1 MKRPPQGSPR
11 RVQSEKSA
19 GTSGL
24 AGLQG
29 MLMKW
34 WRASGITAVFALV
47 AGAPVCSADAAS
59 AGPAPVASDAT
70 LQEVLI
76 IANAPL
82 PGFGLPLTEIPA
94 NVQTA
99 TSQDLQNAQLNDI
112 AHYLSERFM
121 GVNVSDSADNPFQLD
136 INYHGFTASPLVGTP
151 EGLSVYVDG
160 VRVNESF
167 GDTVN
172 WDLIPES
179 AISNIA
185 LISGS
190 NPVFGLNTLG
200 GALSVQTKN
209 GHDNPGTEL
218 EAYGGSFGRRSAE
231 FRTGGSR
238 GPFDYFV
245 TGTYFYETGWRNI
258 STSQVYQLFGKAGY
272 QSGGTNLHLSYTY
285 ADTDL
290 FGNGA
295 IPQSMY
301 DYLKEQSYTPD
312 ITQNLLHF
320 VNLTGTQNLTGH
332 LLLSGN
338 AYYRHLITGSN
349 NGSDNDNYLNGDY
362 PGPPIDCTA
371 PLTTSASLPYCTNA
385 TNEVSR
391 LVQRSTGAGLQL
403 TDTDALFG
411 KENQAI
417 VGAAY
422 SDSQN
427 EFVQSF
433 LYGFF
438 DDQHLLDYVQS
449 PFNAATAISIGG
461 SDKIFG
467 VYLTDTFSPSAYFH
481 VNVAARYNRNTET
494 VGGYSV
500 DTDLG
505 DFGDGYGE
513 PSTVTGD
520 HVFTRLNPAL
530 GVTYTP
536 TGDMTY
542 YANYNEASRAPTVIE
557 LGCSNPDL
565 PCGLPNDF
573 ASDPDLKQVVA
584 RTLEVGV
591 RGDIADQALKWSADV
606 FRTVNSDDIQFIATT
621 TNSGYFDNVGN
632 TRRQGIDLAFGGK
645 RGALRWNLSY
655 SLVQATFQSDFSV
668 SAESNSSAD
677 AEGNILIRAGDQIPL
692 IPRHTGKL
700 TVDYQ
705 FTPKLSIGG
714 NIVVTSGSYLHGDE
728 NNANQAGGTNAEG
741 EYVMGSGHIGGYAVV
756 DLQGTYHISQHFDFF
771 ARCANLLNREYA
783 TAGFLTTSTFNPN
796 GTYRFDPADWTN
808 ENAVSPGAPFAMWA
822 GVRLTFD

>member
-1 MKRPPQGSPR
+1 MRWL
-11 RVQSEKSA
+11 RV
-19 GTSGL
+19 
-24 AGLQG
+24 
-29 MLMKW
+29 
-34 WRASGITAVFALV
+34 SGIGAVVAL
-47 AGAPVCSADAAS
+47 AAAAAFCPAETESADS
-59 AGPAPVASDAT
+59 ATTGSAAT

-82 PGFGLPLTEIPA
+82 PGFGLPLTQIPA

-99 TSQDLQNAQLNDI
+99 TSLDLQNAQLNDV

-179 AISNIA
+179 AISGVA

-200 GALSVQTKN
+200 GALSIQTKN
-209 GHDNPGTEL
+209 GHDDPGSEL
-218 EAYGGSFGRRSAE
+218 EAYGGSFGRRSLQMQ
-231 FRTGGSR
+231 TGGSR

-245 TGTYFYETGWRNI
+245 TGTYFYETGWREI
-258 STSQVYQLFGKAGY
+258 STSQVYQLFAKAGY
-272 QSGGTNLHLSYTY
+272 QTRRSDLHLSYTY

-301 DYLKEQSYTPD
+301 AYLKEQSYTPD

-320 VNLTGTQNLTGH
+320 ANVTGTHDFTPH

-338 AYYRHLITGSN
+338 AYYRRLATGNN
-349 NGSDNDNYLNGDY
+349 NGSDNGNYLNADY
-362 PGPPIDCTA
+362 PGPPIDCSA
-371 PLTTSASLPYCTNA
+371 PFTDGASLSYCTNEA
-385 TNEVSR
+385 NEVSR
-391 LVQRSTGAGLQL
+391 LAQRSAGAGLQL
-403 TDTDALFG
+403 TDTDDLFG
-411 KENQAI
+411 KANQAV

-422 SDSQN
+422 GDSAN
-427 EFVQSF
+427 TFAQSF

-438 DDQHLLDYVQS
+438 DQRHLLDYVQS
-449 PFNAATAISIGG
+449 PFNAPTVISVRG
-461 SDKIFG
+461 SDRIFG
-467 VYLTDTFSPSAYFH
+467 AYLTDTLSPSATYH

-494 VGGYSV
+494 VDGYSL

-505 DFGDGYGE
+505 DFGNGYGA
-513 PSTVTGD
+513 PSAVTGA
-520 HVFTRLNPAL
+520 HVFTRLNPAI

-536 TGDMTY
+536 TAAMTY
-542 YANYNEASRAPTVIE
+542 YVNYNEASRAPTVIE

-573 ASDPDLKQVVA
+573 ASDPDLEQVVA
-584 RTLEVGV
+584 RTLEMGL
-591 RGDIADQALKWSADV
+591 RGSFPDQRLRWSADA
-606 FRTVNSDDIQFIATT
+606 FRTANSDDIQFIATT
-621 TNSGYFDNVGN
+621 TNAGYFANVGN
-632 TRRQGIDLAFGGK
+632 TLRQGIDLALGGQEGK
-645 RGALRWNLSY
+645 LRWNLSY
-655 SLVQATFQSDFSV
+655 SLVDATFRSDFGV
-668 SAESNSSAD
+668 SAASNSTAD
-677 AEGNILIRAGDQIPL
+677 AHGDILVRAGDRIPL

-700 TVDYQ
+700 TLDYRLTQ
-705 FTPKLSIGG
+705 ELSIGA
-714 NIVVTSGSYLHGDE
+714 NVAVTSGSYLHGDE
-728 NNANQAGGTNAEG
+728 NNANRAGGTNGAG
-741 EYVMGSGHIGGYAVV
+741 QYIMGSGRIGGYAVV
-756 DLQGTYHISQHFDFF
+756 SLRGTYHLSPRLDVF

-783 TAGFLTTSTFNPN
+783 TAGFLSTSTFNPN
-796 GTYRFDPADWTN
+796 GTYRFDPAEWTN
-808 ENAVSPGAPFAMWA
+808 ENAVSPGAPFALWG
-822 GVRLTFD
+822 GVRLTFE

>member
-1 MKRPPQGSPR
+1 MRW
-11 RVQSEKSA
+11 
-19 GTSGL
+19 L
-24 AGLQG
+24 
-29 MLMKW
+29 
-34 WRASGITAVFALV
+34 RACAAAAVFALT
-47 AGAPVCSADAAS
+47 AGAAVCAAEAEGAGSAKATSAA
-59 AGPAPVASDAT
+59 A

-76 IANAPL
+76 IANTPL
-82 PGFGLPLTEIPA
+82 PGFGLPLTQIPA

-99 TSQDLQNAQLNDI
+99 TSLDLQNAQVADV
-112 AHYLSERFM
+112 AQYLSERFM

-172 WDLIPES
+172 WDLIPEP
-179 AISNIA
+179 AIASVA

-200 GALSVQTKN
+200 GALSVQTRN
-209 GHDNPGTEL
+209 GHDDPGTQL
-218 EAYGGSFGRRSAE
+218 EAYGGSFGRRTLQL
-231 FRTGGSR
+231 RTGGSR
-238 GPFDYFV
+238 GPFDYFI
-245 TGTYFYETGWRNI
+245 TGAYFYETGWRDI

-272 QSGGTNLHLSYTY
+272 RTGKTDLHLSYTY

-320 VNLTGTQNLTGH
+320 VNLTGTHALSGH

-338 AYYRHLITGSN
+338 AYYRHLVTGSD
-349 NGSDNDNYLNGDY
+349 NGSDNENYLNGSY
-362 PGPPIDCTA
+362 SGPPIDCSA
-371 PLTTSASLPYCTNA
+371 PFTDTASLSYCTNA
-385 TNEVSR
+385 ASEVSR

-403 TDTDALFG
+403 TDTDDLFG
-411 KENQAI
+411 KPNQAI
-417 VGAAY
+417 AGVAYAA
-422 SDSQN
+422 SDN
-427 EFVQSF
+427 TFAQSF

-438 DDQHLLDYVQS
+438 DQRHLLDHVQS
-449 PFNAATAISIGG
+449 PFNAPTAIAVSG
-461 SDKIFG
+461 SDRIFG
-467 VYLTDTFSPSAYFH
+467 AYLTDTLSPSAYFH

-494 VGGYSV
+494 VGGHRV

-505 DFGDGYGE
+505 DFGAGYGD
-513 PSTVTGD
+513 SSSVTGD
-520 HVFTRLNPAL
+520 HVFTRLNPAV

-536 TGDMTY
+536 HGSMTY

-557 LGCSNPDL
+557 LGCSNPAL

-573 ASDPDLKQVVA
+573 ASDPDLEQVVA
-584 RTLEVGV
+584 RTFEVGL
-591 RGDIADQALKWSADV
+591 RGDLANQRLRWSGDV
-606 FRTVNSDDIQFIATT
+606 FRTVNQDDIQFIATT
-621 TNSGYFDNVGN
+621 TNAGYFANVGS

-645 RGALRWNLSY
+645 QGELHWNLSY
-655 SLVQATFQSDFSV
+655 SLVEATFQSDFSV
-668 SAESNSSAD
+668 SAQSNSTAD
-677 AEGNILIRAGDQIPL
+677 ANGNILVRAGDRIPL

-705 FTPKLSIGG
+705 FTPQLNIGA
-714 NIVVTSGSYLHGDE
+714 NVVVTSGSYLHGDE
-728 NNANQAGGTNAEG
+728 NNANQAGGTNGAG
-741 EYVMGSGHIGGYAVV
+741 QYIMGSGRIGGYAVV
-756 DLQGTYHISQHFDFF
+756 NLQGTYHLSQRFDVF

-796 GTYRFDPADWTN
+796 GTYRSDPAEWTN
-808 ENAVSPGAPFAMWA
+808 ENAVSPGAPFAVWA
-822 GVRLTFD
+822 GIRLTFD

>member
-1 MKRPPQGSPR
+1 MQRL
-11 RVQSEKSA
+11 RVLGVA
-19 GTSGL
+19 ALVVL
-24 AGLQG
+24 AGGAAVCLADTESG
-29 MLMKW
+29 GPGT
-34 WRASGITAVFALV
+34 ASP
-47 AGAPVCSADAAS
+47 GAA
-59 AGPAPVASDAT
+59 

-82 PGFGLPLTEIPA
+82 PGFGLPLTQIPA

-99 TSQDLQNAQLNDI
+99 SSLDLQSAQVNDV
-112 AHYLSERFM
+112 AHYLSDRFM

-179 AISNIA
+179 AISSVA

-200 GALSVQTKN
+200 GALSIQTKN
-209 GHDNPGTEL
+209 GHDDPGTEL
-218 EAYGGSFGRRSAE
+218 EAYGGSFGRRS
-231 FRTGGSR
+231 FQIQTGGSR

-245 TGTYFYETGWRNI
+245 TGTYFHETGWRDI

-272 QSGGTNLHLSYTY
+272 QTARTDLHLSYTY

-320 VNLTGTQNLTGH
+320 ANLTGTRSLTAH

-338 AYYRHLITGSN
+338 AYYRRLITSSN
-349 NGSDNDNYLNGDY
+349 NGSDNDNYLDGDY
-362 PGPPIDCTA
+362 PGPPIDCGA
-371 PLTTSASLPYCTNA
+371 SFSSIASLSYCTNA
-385 TNEVSR
+385 ANEVSR
-391 LVQRSTGAGLQL
+391 LAQRSSGAGLQL
-403 TDTDALFG
+403 TDTDDLFG
-411 KENQAI
+411 KANQAI
-417 VGAAY
+417 MGLAY
-422 SDSQN
+422 SNSEN
-427 EFVQSF
+427 TFAQSF

-449 PFNAATAISIGG
+449 PFNAPASISVSG
-461 SDKIFG
+461 SDRIFG
-467 VYLTDTFSPSAYFH
+467 AYVTDTFSPSAYFH
-481 VNVAARYNRNTET
+481 INVAARYNRSTET
-494 VGGYSV
+494 VDGYSV
-500 DTDLG
+500 DTNLG

-513 PSTVTGD
+513 PSAVTGD
-520 HVFTRLNPAL
+520 HVFTRLNPAV

-536 TGDMTY
+536 AGSTTY
-542 YANYNEASRAPTVIE
+542 YVNYNEASRAPTVIE

-573 ASDPDLKQVVA
+573 ASDPDLEQVVA
-584 RTLEVGV
+584 RTFEFGL
-591 RGDIADQALKWSADV
+591 RGNLPDQRLKWSADV
-606 FRTVNSDDIQFIATT
+606 FRTVNRDDIQFIATT
-621 TNSGYFDNVGN
+621 TNSGYFANVGN
-632 TRRQGIDLAFGGK
+632 TRRQGIDLALGGK
-645 RGALRWNLSY
+645 EEKLHWNLSY
-655 SLVQATFQSDFSV
+655 SLVDATFQSDFGV
-668 SAESNSSAD
+668 SAESNSTAD
-677 AEGNILIRAGDQIPL
+677 ANGDILIRAGDRIPL

-705 FTPKLSIGG
+705 LTPKLDVGG
-714 NIVVTSGSYLHGDE
+714 NLVVTSGSYLHGDE
-728 NNANQAGGTNAEG
+728 NNANQAGGTNGEG
-741 EYVMGSGHIGGYAVV
+741 QYIMGSGRIGGYAVV
-756 DLQGTYHISQHFDFF
+756 NVQGTYHLSSHFDVF

-783 TAGFLTTSTFNPN
+783 TAGFLTTNTFNPN

-808 ENAVSPGAPFAMWA
+808 ENAVSPGAPFALWG

>member
-1 MKRPPQGSPR
+1 MQWLR
-11 RVQSEKSA
+11 
-19 GTSGL
+19 
-24 AGLQG
+24 
-29 MLMKW
+29 
-34 WRASGITAVFALV
+34 V
-47 AGAPVCSADAAS
+47 AGIAAVAALAVVATICSADAESGGS
-59 AGPAPVASDAT
+59 ATVSSTAA

-82 PGFGLPLTEIPA
+82 PGFGLPLTQIPA

-99 TSQDLQNAQLNDI
+99 TSLDLQNAQVNDV

-179 AISNIA
+179 AISSVA

-209 GHDNPGTEL
+209 GHDDPGTEF
-218 EAYGGSFGRRSAE
+218 EAYGGSFGRRS
-231 FRTGGSR
+231 FQLRTGGSR

-245 TGTYFYETGWRNI
+245 TGTYFYETGWRDI

-272 QSGGTNLHLSYTY
+272 RSGKTDLHLSYTY

-301 DYLKEQSYTPD
+301 NYLKEQSYTPD

-320 VNLTGTQNLTGH
+320 VNLTGTHKLNGH
-332 LLLSGN
+332 LLVSGN
-338 AYYRHLITGSN
+338 AYYRRLITSSN

-362 PGPPIDCTA
+362 PGPPIDCSA
-371 PLTTSASLPYCTNA
+371 PFADSASLSYCTNA
-385 TNEVSR
+385 ANEVSR
-391 LVQRSTGAGLQL
+391 LAQRSTGAGLQL
-403 TDTDALFG
+403 TDTDDLFG
-411 KENQAI
+411 KANQAI

-422 SDSQN
+422 SDSEN
-427 EFVQSF
+427 TFVQSF

-438 DDQHLLDYVQS
+438 DEQHLLDYVQS
-449 PFNAATAISIGG
+449 PFNAPTAIAVSG

-467 VYLTDTFSPSAYFH
+467 TYLTDTLSPSAYLH

-494 VGGYSV
+494 VDGYSV

-513 PSTVTGD
+513 PSSVTGD
-520 HVFTRLNPAL
+520 HVFTRLNPAI

-536 TGDMTY
+536 TGSMTY
-542 YANYNEASRAPTVIE
+542 YVDYNEASRAPTVIE

-584 RTLEVGV
+584 RTFEVGL
-591 RGDIADQALKWSADV
+591 RGNLANQRLRWSADV
-606 FRTVNSDDIQFIATT
+606 FRTVNQDDIQFIATT
-621 TNSGYFDNVGN
+621 TNSGYFANVGN
-632 TRRQGIDLAFGGK
+632 TRRQGIDLALGGK
-645 RGALRWNLSY
+645 QDKLHWNLSY
-655 SLVQATFQSDFSV
+655 SLVDATFQSDFGV
-668 SAESNSSAD
+668 SAESNSTAD
-677 AEGNILIRAGDQIPL
+677 ANGEILVRAGDRIPL
-692 IPRHTGKL
+692 IPQHTGKL
-700 TVDYQ
+700 TLDYQ
-705 FTPKLSIGG
+705 FTPKLNIGG
-714 NIVVTSGSYLHGDE
+714 NVVVTSGSYLHGDE
-728 NNANQAGGTNAEG
+728 NNANQAGGTNGEG
-741 EYVMGSGHIGGYAVV
+741 QYIMGSGRIGGYAVIN
-756 DLQGTYHISQHFDFF
+756 LQGTYHVSPGLDVF
-771 ARCANLLNREYA
+771 ARCANFLNREYA

-796 GTYRFDPADWTN
+796 GTYRFDPGAWTN
-808 ENAVSPGAPFAMWA
+808 ENAISPGAPFAVWA
-822 GVRLTFD
+822 GIRLIFD

>member
-1 MKRPPQGSPR
+1 MRWL
-11 RVQSEKSA
+11 RV
-19 GTSGL
+19 
-24 AGLQG
+24 
-29 MLMKW
+29 
-34 WRASGITAVFALV
+34 SGIGAVIALA
-47 AGAPVCSADAAS
+47 AGAAVCPADTESGVSATAS
-59 AGPAPVASDAT
+59 TAPT
-70 LQEVLI
+70 LQQVVI
-76 IANAPL
+76 IANTPL
-82 PGFGLPLTEIPA
+82 PGFGLPLTQIPA

-99 TSQDLQNAQLNDI
+99 TALDLQNAQVNDV

-179 AISNIA
+179 AISGVA

-200 GALSVQTKN
+200 GALSIQTKN
-209 GHDNPGTEL
+209 GHDDPGTEL
-218 EAYGGSFGRRSAE
+218 EAYGGSFGRRSLQVQ
-231 FRTGGSR
+231 TGGSR

-245 TGTYFYETGWRNI
+245 TGTYFYETGWRDI

-272 QSGGTNLHLSYTY
+272 QTQKTDLHLSYTY

-320 VNLTGTQNLTGH
+320 VNLTGTHDFTAH

-338 AYYRHLITGSN
+338 AYYRRLVTGSN
-349 NGSDNDNYLNGDY
+349 NGSDNDDYLNGDY
-362 PGPPIDCTA
+362 SGPAIDCSEPFA
-371 PLTTSASLPYCTNA
+371 DGASLAYCTNA
-385 TNEVSR
+385 ANEVSR
-391 LVQRSTGAGLQL
+391 LAQRSAGAGLQL
-403 TDTDALFG
+403 TDTDDLFG
-411 KENQAI
+411 KANQAI

-422 SDSQN
+422 GDATN
-427 EFVQSF
+427 AFAQSF

-438 DDQHLLDYVQS
+438 DQRHLLDYAQS
-449 PFNAATAISIGG
+449 PFNAPTAISVSG

-467 VYLTDTFSPSAYFH
+467 AYLTDTFSPSGYFH
-481 VNVAARYNRNTET
+481 VNLAARYNRSTET

-513 PSTVTGD
+513 PSSVAGD
-520 HVFTRLNPAL
+520 HVFTRLNPAI

-536 TGDMTY
+536 TAAMTY
-542 YANYNEASRAPTVIE
+542 YVDYNEASRAPTVIE

-584 RTLEVGV
+584 RTAEIGL
-591 RGDIADQALKWSADV
+591 RGNFPDQRLRWSADA
-606 FRTVNSDDIQFIATT
+606 FRTANSDDIQFIATT
-621 TNSGYFDNVGN
+621 TNSGYFANVGN
-632 TRRQGIDLAFGGK
+632 TRRQGIDLALGGQEEK
-645 RGALRWNLSY
+645 LRWNLSY
-655 SLVQATFQSDFSV
+655 SLVDATFQSDFGV
-668 SAESNSSAD
+668 SAESNSTAD
-677 AEGNILIRAGDQIPL
+677 ANGDILVMAGDRIPL

-700 TVDYQ
+700 TVGYQ
-705 FTPKLSIGG
+705 FTSKLNIGG
-714 NIVVTSGSYLHGDE
+714 NVVVTSGSYLHGNE
-728 NNANQAGGTNAEG
+728 NNANQAGGTNGEG
-741 EYVMGSGHIGGYAVV
+741 QYIMGSGRIGGYAVV
-756 DLQGTYHISQHFDFF
+756 NLQGTYHVSPRFDVF

-808 ENAVSPGAPFAMWA
+808 ENAVSPGAPFALWA
-822 GVRLTFD
+822 GIRLTFE

>member
-1 MKRPPQGSPR
+1 MQWLT
-11 RVQSEKSA
+11 A
-19 GTSGL
+19 G
-24 AGLQG
+24 
-29 MLMKW
+29 
-34 WRASGITAVFALV
+34 GIAAVFALA
-47 AGAPVCSADAAS
+47 AGAGICPADAAS
-59 AGPAPVASDAT
+59 EGSAT
-70 LQEVLI
+70 ATSTAALQEVLI

-99 TSQDLQNAQLNDI
+99 TSLDLRNAQVDDI

-179 AISNIA
+179 AIAGVA

-200 GALSVQTKN
+200 GALSVQTTN
-209 GHDNPGTEL
+209 GHDDPGTQF
-218 EAYGGSFGRRSAE
+218 EAYGGSFGRRT
-231 FRTGGSR
+231 FQVRTGGSR

-245 TGTYFYETGWRNI
+245 TGTYFHETGWRDI

-272 QSGGTNLHLSYTY
+272 QTGKTDLHLSYTY

-320 VNLTGTQNLTGH
+320 VNLTGTHDLTGH

-338 AYYRHLITGSN
+338 AYYRRLVTGSN
-349 NGSDNDNYLNGDY
+349 NGSDNGNYLNGDY
-362 PGPPIDCTA
+362 PGPPIDCSA
-371 PLTTSASLPYCTNA
+371 PFTSGASLSYCTNA
-385 TNEVSR
+385 AGEVSR

-403 TDTDALFG
+403 TDTDDLFG
-411 KENQAI
+411 KSNQTI

-422 SDSQN
+422 TDAEN
-427 EFVQSF
+427 DFAQSF

-438 DDQHLLDYVQS
+438 DERHLLDYVQS
-449 PFNAATAISIGG
+449 PFNAPTAISVSGG
-461 SDKIFG
+461 DRIFG
-467 VYLTDTFSPSAYFH
+467 AYLSDTFSPATYFH
-481 VNVAARYNRNTET
+481 LNAAARYNRSTET
-494 VGGYSV
+494 VDGYSV
-500 DTDLG
+500 DTDLA
-505 DFGDGYGE
+505 DFGDGYGA
-513 PSTVTGD
+513 SSAVMGD
-520 HVFTRLNPAL
+520 HVFTRLNPAI

-536 TGDMTY
+536 TGSMTY
-542 YANYNEASRAPTVIE
+542 YVNYNEASRAPTVIE
-557 LGCSNPDL
+557 LGCSNPAL

-584 RTLEVGV
+584 RTFEVGLANQ
-591 RGDIADQALKWSADV
+591 RLKWSADG
-606 FRTVNSDDIQFIATT
+606 FRTINRDDIQFIATT
-621 TNSGYFDNVGN
+621 TNSGYFANVGN
-632 TRRQGIDLAFGGK
+632 TRRQGIDLALGGNAGK
-645 RGALRWNLSY
+645 LRWNLSY
-655 SLVQATFQSDFSV
+655 SLVDATFQSDFEV
-668 SAESNSSAD
+668 SAESNSTAD
-677 AEGNILIRAGDQIPL
+677 ASGNILVRAGDRIPL

-700 TVDYQ
+700 TVDYP
-705 FTPKLSIGG
+705 FTPKLTIGA
-714 NIVVTSGSYLHGDE
+714 NVVMTSGSYLHGDE
-728 NNANQAGGTNAEG
+728 NNADQAGGTNGEG
-741 EYVMGSGHIGGYAVV
+741 RYIMGSGRIGGYAVV
-756 DLQGTYHISQHFDFF
+756 NLQGTYHLSPRFDVF
-771 ARCANLLNREYA
+771 ARCANLLNRGYA

-796 GTYRFDPADWTN
+796 GTYRFDPADWTH
-808 ENAVSPGAPFAMWA
+808 ENAVSPGAPFAVW
-822 GVRLTFD
+822 GGIRLTFD

>member
-1 MKRPPQGSPR
+1 MIHGQRWPR
-11 RVQSEKSA
+11 A
-19 GTSGL
+19 GGIAAVVAL
-24 AGLQG
+24 A
-29 MLMKW
+29 
-34 WRASGITAVFALV
+34 AAA
-47 AGAPVCSADAAS
+47 AVCSADTENEVSATAGSAA
-59 AGPAPVASDAT
+59 A
-70 LQEVLI
+70 LHEVLI

-82 PGFGLPLTEIPA
+82 PGFGLPLTQIPA

-99 TSQDLQNAQLNDI
+99 TSLDLQNAQVNDI

-179 AISNIA
+179 AIAGVA

-200 GALSVQTKN
+200 GALSIQTKD
-209 GHDNPGTEL
+209 GRDNPGTGL
-218 EAYGGSFGRRSAE
+218 EAYGGSFGRRS
-231 FRTGGSR
+231 FQMQTGGSR

-245 TGTYFYETGWRNI
+245 TATYFHETGWRDI

-272 QSGGTNLHLSYTY
+272 QTPKTDLHLSYTY

-320 VNLTGTQNLTGH
+320 VNLTGTHDFTGH
-332 LLLSGN
+332 LLVSGN
-338 AYYRHLITGSN
+338 AYYRRLVTGSN
-349 NGSDNDNYLNGDY
+349 NGSDNDNYLNADY
-362 PGPPIDCTA
+362 PGPAIDCGA
-371 PLTTSASLPYCTNA
+371 PLTNGASLAYCANA
-385 TNEVSR
+385 AGEVSR
-391 LVQRSTGAGLQL
+391 LVQRSAGAGLQL
-403 TDTDALFG
+403 TETDDLFG
-411 KENQAI
+411 KANQAI
-417 VGAAY
+417 MGAAY
-422 SDSQN
+422 ADSAN
-427 EFVQSF
+427 RFVQSF

-438 DDQHLLDYVQS
+438 DRQHLLDYVQS
-449 PFNAATAISIGG
+449 PFNAPTAISVSG
-461 SDKIFG
+461 SDRILG
-467 VYLTDTFSPSAYFH
+467 VYLTDTYSPSANFH
-481 VNVAARYNRNTET
+481 MNVAARYNRNTET
-494 VGGYSV
+494 VDGYSV

-513 PSTVTGD
+513 HSAVTGD
-520 HVFTRLNPAL
+520 HVYTRLNPAI

-536 TGDMTY
+536 RGTMTY
-542 YANYNEASRAPTVIE
+542 YVNYNEASRAPTVIE

-573 ASDPDLKQVVA
+573 ASDPDLEQVVA
-584 RTLEVGV
+584 RTFEAGL
-591 RGDIADQALKWSADV
+591 RGNFPDQRLRWSADV
-606 FRTVNSDDIQFIATT
+606 FRTANSDDIQFIAAT
-621 TNSGYFDNVGN
+621 TNSGYFANVGN
-632 TRRQGIDLAFGGK
+632 TRRQGLDLALGGQEDK
-645 RGALRWNLSY
+645 LRWNLSY
-655 SLVQATFQSDFSV
+655 SLVDATFQSDFGV
-668 SAESNSSAD
+668 SAESNSTAD
-677 AEGNILIRAGDQIPL
+677 ANGDILVRAGDRIPL

-700 TVDYQ
+700 TVSYQ
-705 FTPKLSIGG
+705 LTRKLNIGA
-714 NIVVTSGSYLHGDE
+714 NVVVTSGSYLHGDE
-728 NNANQAGGTNAEG
+728 NNANQAGGTNGEG
-741 EYVMGSGHIGGYAVV
+741 HFIMGSGRIGGYAVV
-756 DLQGTYHISQHFDFF
+756 NLQGTYHVSPRFDVF
-771 ARCANLLNREYA
+771 ARCANLLNRQYA

-808 ENAVSPGAPFAMWA
+808 ENAVSPGAPLALWA
-822 GVRLTFD
+822 GIRLNFD

>member
-1 MKRPPQGSPR
+1 LIQWR
-11 RVQSEKSA
+11 RVGA
-19 GTSGL
+19 IAAL
-24 AGLQG
+24 AALATGAAVCAADTENG
-29 MLMKW
+29 VPTPIN
-34 WRASGITAVFALV
+34 STAA
-47 AGAPVCSADAAS
+47 
-59 AGPAPVASDAT
+59 

-99 TSQDLQNAQLNDI
+99 TSVDLQNAQVNDV
-112 AHYLSERFM
+112 AHYLSEHFM

-136 INYHGFTASPLVGTP
+136 ISYHGFTASPLVGTP

-179 AISNIA
+179 AISGVA

-200 GALSVQTKN
+200 GALSIQTKN

-218 EAYGGSFGRRSAE
+218 EAYGGSFGRRSLQLQ
-231 FRTGGSR
+231 TGGSR

-245 TGTYFYETGWRNI
+245 TGTYFYETGWRDI

-272 QSGGTNLHLSYTY
+272 QTEKTDLHLSYTY

-301 DYLKEQSYTPD
+301 DYSKEQSYTPD

-320 VNLTGTQNLTGH
+320 ANLTGTHDFTEH
-332 LLLSGN
+332 LALSGN
-338 AYYRHLITGSN
+338 AYYRRLITSSN
-349 NGSDNDNYLNGDY
+349 NGSDNDNYLNDNY
-362 PGPPIDCTA
+362 PGPSIDCSSPFTDG
-371 PLTTSASLPYCTNA
+371 ASLSYCTNA
-385 TNEVSR
+385 ANEASR
-391 LVQRSTGAGLQL
+391 LAQRSAGAGLQL
-403 TDTDALFG
+403 TDTDDVFG
-411 KENQAI
+411 KANQAI

-422 SDSQN
+422 GDSQN
-427 EFVQSF
+427 TFAQSI

-438 DDQHLLDYVQS
+438 DARHLLNYVQS
-449 PFNAATAISIGG
+449 PFNAPTAISVAG

-467 VYLTDTFSPSAYFH
+467 VYLTDTFSLSKYFH
-481 VNVAARYNRNTET
+481 LNVAARYNRSTET
-494 VGGYSV
+494 VDGYSV

-513 PSTVTGD
+513 SSSVTGD
-520 HVFTRLNPAL
+520 HVFTRLNPAI
-530 GVTYTP
+530 GITYTP
-536 TGDMTY
+536 TAAMTY

-573 ASDPDLKQVVA
+573 ASDPDLKQVIA
-584 RTLEVGV
+584 RTFEAGL
-591 RGDIADQALKWSADV
+591 RGNIADQRLRWSADV
-606 FRTVNSDDIQFIATT
+606 FRTANSDDIQFIATT
-621 TNSGYFDNVGN
+621 TNSGYFANVGN
-632 TRRQGIDLAFGGK
+632 TRRQGIDLAFGGQEEK
-645 RGALRWNLSY
+645 LRWNLSY
-655 SLVQATFQSDFSV
+655 SLVDATFQSDFDV
-668 SAESNSSAD
+668 SAESNSTAD
-677 AEGNILIRAGDQIPL
+677 ANGDILIRAGDRIPL

-700 TVDYQ
+700 TINYQ
-705 FTPKLSIGG
+705 FTRKLSVGG
-714 NIVVTSGSYLHGDE
+714 NVVVTSGSYLHGDE
-728 NNANQAGGTNAEG
+728 NNANQAGGTNGEG
-741 EYVMGSGHIGGYAVV
+741 QYIMGSGHIGGYAVV
-756 DLQGTYHISQHFDFF
+756 NLQGTYHVSPHFDVF
-771 ARCANLLNREYA
+771 ARCANLLNRGYA

-796 GTYRFDPADWTN
+796 GTYRFDPDDWTN
-808 ENAVSPGAPFAMWA
+808 ENAVSPGAPFALW
-822 GVRLTFD
+822 GGIRLTFE

>member
-1 MKRPPQGSPR
+1 MEWL
-11 RVQSEKSA
+11 RVGGIA
-19 GTSGL
+19 AVTAL
-24 AGLQG
+24 A
-29 MLMKW
+29 
-34 WRASGITAVFALV
+34 
-47 AGAPVCSADAAS
+47 AGAAVCAAS
-59 AGPAPVASDAT
+59 AENAGPAAAAAGSAAP

-99 TSQDLQNAQLNDI
+99 TSLDLQSAQVNDV
-112 AHYLSERFM
+112 AHYLSDRFM

-179 AISNIA
+179 AIAGVA

-200 GALSVQTKN
+200 GALSIQTKN

-218 EAYGGSFGRRSAE
+218 EAYGGSFGRRS
-231 FRTGGSR
+231 FQMQTGGSR
-238 GPFDYFV
+238 GRFDYFV
-245 TGTYFYETGWRNI
+245 TGTYFYETGWRDI

-272 QSGGTNLHLSYTY
+272 QTATTDLHLSYTY

-320 VNLTGTQNLTGH
+320 ANLTGTHAITGH

-338 AYYRHLITGSN
+338 AYYRRLKTGSN
-349 NGSDNDNYLNGDY
+349 NGSDNGNYLNGDY
-362 PGPPIDCTA
+362 PGPPIGCSA
-371 PLTTSASLPYCTNA
+371 PFSDGASLAYCTNA
-385 TNEVSR
+385 AGEVSR
-391 LVQRSTGAGLQL
+391 LLQRSTGGGFQL
-403 TDTDALFG
+403 TDTDDLFG
-411 KENQAI
+411 KANQAI
-417 VGAAY
+417 AGAAY
-422 SDSQN
+422 ADSAN
-427 EFVQSF
+427 TFVQSF

-438 DDQHLLDYVQS
+438 DQRHLLDYVQS
-449 PFNAATAISIGG
+449 PFNGPTAIAVSG
-461 SDKIFG
+461 SDRIFG
-467 VYLTDTFSPSAYFH
+467 AYLTDTFSPSAHFH

-494 VGGYSV
+494 VNGYSV
-500 DTDLG
+500 DTNLG
-505 DFGDGYGE
+505 NFGGGYGE
-513 PSTVTGD
+513 RSAVTGD
-520 HVFTRLNPAL
+520 HVFTRLNPAI

-536 TGDMTY
+536 TGTMTY
-542 YANYNEASRAPTVIE
+542 YVNYNEASRAPTVIE

-573 ASDPDLKQVVA
+573 ASDPDLEQVVA
-584 RTLEVGV
+584 RTVEAGL
-591 RGDIADQALKWSADV
+591 RGNLSGQRLRWSADV
-606 FRTVNSDDIQFIATT
+606 FRTANSDDIQFIATT
-621 TNSGYFDNVGN
+621 TNSGYFANVGD
-632 TRRQGIDLAFGGK
+632 TRRQGIDLALGGQEAK
-645 RGALRWNLSY
+645 LRWNLSY
-655 SLVQATFQSDFSV
+655 SLVDATFQSDFVV
-668 SAESNSSAD
+668 SAGSNSTAD
-677 AEGNILIRAGDQIPL
+677 ANGTILVSAGDRIPL

-700 TVDYQ
+700 TLDYQ
-705 FTPKLSIGG
+705 FTPKLSVGG
-714 NIVVTSGSYLHGDE
+714 NMVVTSGSYLHGDE
-728 NNANQAGGTNAEG
+728 NNANQAGGTNGEG
-741 EYVMGSGHIGGYAVV
+741 QYIMGSGRIGGYAVV
-756 DLQGTYHISQHFDFF
+756 NLQGTYHVSPRFDVF
-771 ARCANLLNREYA
+771 ARCANLLNRQYA

-808 ENAVSPGAPFAMWA
+808 ENAISPGAPLAVWA